1 MPLHADRPGPPTP
14 VPLLRMAGISKSFG
28 RQQVLR
34 EVCFDLRPGE
44 VHVLAGENGAGKSTL
59 MKILGGVHTDFEGH
73 LELRGRPV
81 RFRSPRDAAAHGVA
95 VIHQELSLVR
105 DLSVEDNIFLGR
117 EQSTLGWLRRGPQRR
132 RAIDVLALLGVRLDV
147 RRPVGSFSIATQQ
160 LIEIAK
166 ALALEAD
173 LLVMDEPTSA
183 LQGPEVERLFA
194 CIAGLKARGCGIVYI
209 THRMEEVYRL
219 ADRITVLRDGNHIG
233 TSPTAELPAPLLVR
247 QMVGRDLSPAAAAS
261 APTAAEVRLRLDGFT
276 LRSAAGAARP
286 VVQDVSLEL
295 RSGEILGLAGLEGSG
310 NSALLWGLFGA
321 HDGPAAGSVLL
332 DGRPYRPTSP
342 RKAIRH
348 GLALVTNDRQ
358 RTGLVPAL
366 SVARNFT
373 LASLPQLSP
382 GGWVNQTAEYR
393 VAAALAQALGLRAAS
408 LRQPVS
414 TLSGGNQQKV
424 VLGKW
429 LNRNPRVLLLD
440 EPTRG
445 VDVGAKQEIYALM
458 RQWSAAGAAILLI
471 TSELPELLLLSDRI
485 LVLHRGQVAARF
497 DRGDAT
503 PERILH
509 AAMGGQLT

>member
-1 MPLHADRPGPPTP
+1 MPYDTANPMPPP
-14 VPLLRMAGISKSFG
+14 PAPLLRMSGITKSFG

-34 EVCFDLRPGE
+34 DVPFELHRGE

-59 MKILGGVHTDFEGH
+59 MKILGGVYTDYEGRI
-73 LELRGRPV
+73 ELHGRPV
-81 RFRSPRDAAAHGVA
+81 RFRSPREAAACGVA
-95 VIHQELSLVR
+95 IIHQELSLVR
-105 DLSVEDNIFLGR
+105 DLSVEDNLFLGH
-117 EQSTLGWLRRGPQRR
+117 EHSTLGWLRRGSQRQ
-132 RAIDVLALLGVRLDV
+132 RATDVLTQLGVRLDI

-219 ADRITVLRDGNHIG
+219 ADRITVLRDGNYIG
-233 TSPTAELPAPLLVR
+233 TSPMAELPAPLLVR
-247 QMVGRDLSPAAAAS
+247 QMVGRDLAPPAGLAS
-261 APTAAEVRLRLDGFT
+261 DAVADLRLRLENFT
-276 LRSAAGAARP
+276 LRGVAKTPRP
-286 VVQDVSLEL
+286 VVDGVSLDL
-295 RSGEILGLAGLEGSG
+295 RAGEIVGLAGLEGSG

-321 HDGPAAGSVLL
+321 HAGRASGRVLL
-332 DGRPYRPTSP
+332 DGHAYVPTSP
-342 RKAIRH
+342 RRAIRR

-358 RTGLVPAL
+358 RTGLVLGL
-366 SVARNFT
+366 SVAQNFT
-373 LASLPQLSP
+373 LASLPKVSP
-382 GGWVNQTAEYR
+382 GGWLNGAAERRTAER
-393 VAAALAQALGLRAAS
+393 LAQALELRAGS
-408 LRQPVS
+408 LRQPVG

-429 LNRNPRVLLLD
+429 LNVEPRVLLLD

-458 RQWSAAGAAILLI
+458 KQCSRTGAAILLI
-471 TSELPELLLLSDRI
+471 TSELSELLLLSNRI
-485 LVLHRGQVAARF
+485 IVLHRGRVSARL
-497 DRGDAT
+497 DRGEAT
-503 PERILH
+503 PERVLH
-509 AAMGGQLT
+509 AAMGGN